1 MKTEVLQSIKKA
13 EEEYKSMISAA
24 EEEKK
29 RSIASAE
36 QEADQLVQKAK
47 LDVEDYRKKCLADA
61 RNDAAQ
67 KFEETLKK
75 GEQGTAAMRSAAVG
89 NLSRAVELLVE
100 RFKGQLNV

>member
-13 EEEYKSMISAA
+13 EAEYKTMISAA

-47 LDVEDYRKKCLADA
+47 IDAEEYRKNRLSDA
-61 RNDAAQ
+61 RNEAAQ
-67 KFEETLKK
+67 KYEETLKK
-75 GEQGTAAMRSAAVG
+75 GEQGSAAMRSAAG
-89 NLSRAVELLVE
+89 AHLGKAVEQIVE